1 MKEQS
6 EGIPGAPAPADP
18 EPKVGDL
25 DTSPPA
31 PGAAV
36 TVAGRP
42 RLPRPPI
49 VAVFAYTL
57 RACVPARRRIVLVL
71 PTLAAVAFGLL
82 SQATGDPAPQ
92 AFSSV
97 AGLALFGL
105 IVPLACLVLG
115 DAVLGAEVRAGTLAF
130 TWLAPVPFPV
140 IVVGRW
146 LAGWVAAVG
155 SLVPAAVAG
164 AVAAGAPQSAGAAVA
179 GVVAGSAAYIAV
191 FVMIGCTV
199 RRAAVWSL
207 ALVFLVERLLGA
219 ALTGIA
225 QLSPTW
231 ESQAVFNGYAE
242 GTFDQVRNG
251 IPQGGGAVVRL
262 ALVTAVTLAVAAWRL
277 SHLRLSGAGD

>member
-1 MKEQS
+1 
-6 EGIPGAPAPADP
+6 
-18 EPKVGDL
+18 
-25 DTSPPA
+25 
-31 PGAAV
+31 
-36 TVAGRP
+36 
-42 RLPRPPI
+42 
-49 VAVFAYTL
+49 VFAYTL
-57 RACVPARRRIVLVL
+57 RACVPARRRAVLVL

-146 LAGWVAAVG
+146 LAGWAAAVG

-164 AVAAGAPQSAGAAVA
+164 AVAAGAPESAGPAVA

-242 GTFDQVRNG
+242 GTFDQVRDG
-251 IPQGGGAVVRL
+251 IPQGGDAIVRL
-262 ALVTAVTLAVAAWRL
+262 ALITAVTLAVASWRL
-277 SHLRLSGAGD
+277 AHLRLSGAGD

>member
-1 MKEQS
+1 MKH
-6 EGIPGAPAPADP
+6 
-18 EPKVGDL
+18 
-25 DTSPPA
+25 
-31 PGAAV
+31 AV
-36 TVAGRP
+36 TKTAPVGSRP
-42 RLPRPPI
+42 RPRRPRPPI
-49 VAVFAYTL
+49 VAVVAYTL
-57 RACVPARRRIVLVL
+57 RACIPARRRVVLVL
-71 PTLAAVAFGLL
+71 PAVAAVAFGVL
-82 SQATGDPAPQ
+82 SRTTGDPAPE
-92 AFSSV
+92 AFASV

-105 IVPLACLVLG
+105 VVPLACLVLG

-140 IVVGRW
+140 IVIGRW
-146 LAGWVAAVG
+146 LAGWVAAVA
-155 SLVPAAVAG
+155 SLVPAAVLG
-164 AVAAGAPQSAGAAVA
+164 AVAAGAPHSAGPAVA

-242 GTFDQVRNG
+242 GTFDQVRDG
-251 IPQGGGAVVRL
+251 IPQGGDAVVRL
-262 ALVTAVTLAVAAWRL
+262 ALITAVTLTVAAWRL
-277 SHLRLSGAGD
+277 ARLRLAGAGD